1 MIVGIL
7 GGGQLARMLALA
19 GYPLGLKF
27 RFLDPAADAC
37 AFPLGEALH
46 GSFDDF
52 SLLDRLGMGA
62 EVVTYEFENISLR
75 GVEYLSQRVRI
86 LPPPEALRIKQDRLR
101 EKRLFLD
108 LGIPTAD
115 FLAIDAEHDLGEAAE
130 RLGFPL
136 VLKARSGG
144 YDGKGQFIVGG
155 EAELESLSGRLPNT
169 PLMAERFVAFDREV
183 SIVAV
188 RGSNGKT
195 AYYPLAENVHRQ
207 GILESSMS
215 RPADPIAAKAK
226 EYVERLLTHLDFVG
240 VLALELFQVGN
251 ELLANEFAPRVHN
264 TGHWTIEGAETSQ
277 FENHLRAI
285 LGLPL
290 GATVPVGPVA
300 MVNCIGTLPDARR
313 LLEIPGVHLHI
324 YGKSPRPGRKVGHV
338 TVRGLDESDLQAKLR
353 EVRAVMSGSPAHSP
367 LYNIASGGDGEP
379 REE

>member
-1 MIVGIL
+1 
-7 GGGQLARMLALA
+7 MLALA
-19 GYPLGLKF
+19 GYPLGVKF

-46 GSFDDF
+46 GRFDDVP
-52 SLLDRLGMGA
+52 LLDRLGSGA
-62 EVVTYEFENISLR
+62 QVVTYEFENVSMR

-86 LPPPEALRIKQDRLR
+86 LPPPEALRVKQDRLR
-101 EKRLFLD
+101 EKRLFPD

-115 FLAIDAEHDLGEAAE
+115 FLPIDAEHDVREAAE
-130 RLGFPL
+130 WFGFPL
-136 VLKARSGG
+136 VLKARERG
-144 YDGKGQFIVGG
+144 YDGKGQLIVEG
-155 EAELESLSGRLPNT
+155 EAELESLYGHLPNT

-188 RGSNGKT
+188 RGRDGET
-195 AYYPLAENVHRQ
+195 AYYPLAENVHQQ
-207 GILESSMS
+207 GILQSSMS

-226 EYVERLLTHLDFVG
+226 EYAERLLTHLDYVG

-290 GATVPVGPVA
+290 GATVPVGAVA

-324 YGKSPRPGRKVGHV
+324 YGKLSRPGRKVGHV
-338 TVRGLDESDLQAKLR
+338 AVRGSDESDLQAKLR
-353 EVRAVMSGSPAHSP
+353 EVHAVMNNCGAWSGMPMDRQ
-367 LYNIASGGDGEP
+367 GF
-379 REE
+379 

>member
-7 GGGQLARMLALA
+7 GAGQLARMLALA
-19 GYPLGLKF
+19 GYPLGLQF

-46 GSFDDF
+46 GRFDDF
-52 SLLDRLGMGA
+52 RLLDRLGSGA
-62 EVVTYEFENISLR
+62 QVVTYEFENVSMR
-75 GVEYLSQRVRI
+75 GVEHLSQWVRI
-86 LPPPEALRIKQDRLR
+86 LPPPEALRVKQDRLR

-108 LGIPTAD
+108 LGIPTAE
-115 FLAIDAEHDLGEAAE
+115 FLAIDAQQDLGEAAE

-136 VLKARSGG
+136 VLKARSRG
-144 YDGKGQFIVGG
+144 YDGKGLFIVEG
-155 EAELESLSGRLPNT
+155 EAKLESFYGRLPNT

-188 RGSNGKT
+188 RGSGGET

-207 GILESSMS
+207 GILQSSIS
-215 RPADPIAAKAK
+215 RPADPIAANAK
-226 EYVERLLTHLDFVG
+226 EYVQRLLTHLDFVG
-240 VLALELFQVGN
+240 VLALEFFQVGN

-290 GATVPVGPVA
+290 GATTAVGSVA

-313 LLEIPGVHLHI
+313 LLGIPGVHLHI
-324 YGKSPRPGRKVGHV
+324 YGKPSRPGRKVGHV
-338 TVRGLDESDLQAKLR
+338 TVRGSDDSDLQAKLR
-353 EVRAVMSGSPAHSP
+353 EVRAVMDHCGAWSGMPMDRQ
-367 LYNIASGGDGEP
+367 GG
-379 REE
+379 